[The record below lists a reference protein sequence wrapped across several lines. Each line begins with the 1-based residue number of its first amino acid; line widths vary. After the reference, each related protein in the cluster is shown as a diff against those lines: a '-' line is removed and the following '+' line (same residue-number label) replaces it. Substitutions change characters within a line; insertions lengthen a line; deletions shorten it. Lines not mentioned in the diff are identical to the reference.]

1 MDWYERPVT
10 DPTISLRAFGIGRK
24 GKGLFPSRKEFYR
37 RKRRVIS
44 RGRSVCGRGTG
55 RRGELRLA
63 KLSLAVSD
71 SFLSNGTGGKERGG
85 KQGDGGSWVPQG
97 SLPWSPQGS
106 PDPST
111 AADFQFF
118 FELHATSSRSNSLL
132 RPPPPPPLSLFLS
145 LSALSSSCFPSS
157 LPFFLLLRSSF
168 VFPVCPSQAMRR
180 GYERTSRGELGE
192 PGPRIDLMRIIP
204 ALIAKTQRMVQAV
217 LV

>member
-1 MDWYERPVT
+1 M
-10 DPTISLRAFGIGRK
+10 
-24 GKGLFPSRKEFYR
+24 
-37 RKRRVIS
+37 
-44 RGRSVCGRGTG
+44 CGRATTG

-71 SFLSNGTGGKERGG
+71 SFLSNGTGGGKERGG
-85 KQGDGGSWVPQG
+85 RQGDRGSWVPQG

-106 PDPST
+106 PGPST

-132 RPPPPPPLSLFLS
+132 RPPPPPPPPLS
-145 LSALSSSCFPSS
+145 LSSF
-157 LPFFLLLRSSF
+157 FFLLPLLASVLLAFALFLRLPCLLPLVPGNETF
-168 VFPVCPSQAMRR
+168 VR

-192 PGPRIDLMRIIP
+192 AGPRIDLMRIIP